1 MFFWNAFAFSMIQ
14 LMLAIW
20 SLVLLPLQYP
30 ACTSGSSQFMY
41 CWSMTWRILN
51 INLKE
56 RVQVYSSLNIL
67 SHCPSFE
74 LKWTHSFSSPVA
86 TGEFFLI
93 CWYIRCSTL
102 TATSFRILI
111 SSSEIS
117 SAPLALFVISFA
129 KAHLTNRPYHTLLG
143 LHEFSIISWVASLKA
158 FEFKIP
164 LYSVPA
170 AGHCTSP
177 NMSRSKYMS
186 IIYMSN
192 TLSKTHVW
200 VSPCRQKI
208 HFLGLFSFHT
218 CQTVCSYT

>member
-1 MFFWNAFAFSMIQ
+1 M
-14 LMLAIW
+14 MLRIW

-117 SAPLALFVISFA
+117 SPPLALFVISFA
-129 KAHLTNRPYHTLLG
+129 KAHLTSHYRMFGSRWVLTP
-143 LHEFSIISWVASLKA
+143 SWLSVSWRS
-158 FEFKIP
+158 F
-164 LYSVPA
+164 LYSSSVYSYHLFLISSAKGDGLILTVPA
-170 AGHCTSP
+170 TTWWNSPLGELIRSLQDVLTTIRTSAP
-177 NMSRSKYMS
+177 S
-186 IIYMSN
+186 
-192 TLSKTHVW
+192 
-200 VSPCRQKI
+200 C
-208 HFLGLFSFHT
+208 
-218 CQTVCSYT
+218 